1 MKKVLLF
8 FVMILLV
15 LVSARS
21 LFCRGHKRHDFVHQ
35 NVVPYRHVAPYYGRK
50 IKSKRFYRSYGR
62 KIRSKRFYQ
71 IAKQEHTRLTGEIKR
86 VLSRDIDGVS
96 LQTIVRLLDCELE
109 VVKGLLGGQGGI
121 EIYRLL
127 AKKDRLLES
136 STQTVSFVYG
146 IIMNFATSNLL
157 FDAKRGKIR
166 PDATL
171 TGAARKSY
179 LKIVQRIVGQYRQQV
194 GNKKDYAFHR
204 VLGISSRMLS
214 SDYHKREANY
224 LILSMMPPLKIQ

>member
-21 LFCRGHKRHDFVHQ
+21 LFCRGHKRH
-35 NVVPYRHVAPYYGRK
+35 A
-50 IKSKRFYRSYGR
+50 RSQYTTISDKKKLVLR
-62 KIRSKRFYQ
+62 RS
-71 IAKQEHTRLTGEIKR
+71 IAKQEHARLTGEIKH
-86 VLSRDIDGVS
+86 VLSRDIDEVS
-96 LQTIVRLLDCELE
+96 LQIIVRLLDCELE

-157 FDAKRGKIR
+157 FDAK
-166 PDATL
+166 AELSTE
-171 TGAARKSY
+171 
-179 LKIVQRIVGQYRQQV
+179 QYWDQKDLCLIPI
-194 GNKKDYAFHR
+194 NKKLA
-204 VLGISSRMLS
+204 
-214 SDYHKREANY
+214 
-224 LILSMMPPLKIQ
+224 